1 MVATSA
7 NGQPAFAAY
16 LRGPDGGCH
25 AHAIQVLTVTAG
37 GIARV
42 VTFLDLSLFP
52 VFDLP
57 TTVDTAAPAA
67 ASTPSH

>member
-1 MVATSA
+1 
-7 NGQPAFAAY
+7 
-16 LRGPDGGCH
+16 
-25 AHAIQVLTVTAG
+25 VTAG